1 MQGVAMGFARSAGR
15 RSWIGEMRRVLLALL
30 TVLDRTSGRGTAPLP
45 SANCRPSGSNIRRS
59 EPV

>member
-30 TVLDRTSGRGTAPLP
+30 TVLDRVVRPRDGALP
-45 SANCRPSGSNIRRS
+45 ERELPAEWFKYP
-59 EPV
+59 PV